1 MRRAGLARAADHG
14 TTTAAGRATR
24 VMWAT
29 VSTFFAGYHCFT
41 SVAAL
46 LALQFSVVVLAS
58 EAMMAPSSGILC
70 AVAVRLH
77 AVFAAAGFP
86 PSPFFSLLEAKL
98 SQTVFTFAATLP
110 FALTFL
116 LLVKACVATMLRDD
130 DGGGASPSRR
140 WHQHLRIAM
149 LPPCGAVARAYPAVV
164 ATHLLN
170 AFLMLS
176 ANAAVFSLLL
186 LAFGAADLLGLTS
199 HVWTLALSAMGAIVY
214 SLAVEVAIVVCN
226 LAVFMASTEPG
237 CAGHAAVL
245 RACVAIRGQVSTAP
259 ALVLPTNLG
268 MAAAE
273 ALFGLRVVAQ
283 RRRDGRLAPGVA
295 DEAFSIAYI
304 HTICVVL
311 EIIVSCMFYRSC
323 KRSEA
328 DELRELE
335 PEEKGDLQA

>member
-1 MRRAGLARAADHG
+1 MRRAGMMARGGHG
-14 TTTAAGRATR
+14 AVTAAGRATR
-24 VMWAT
+24 VMRAA
-29 VSTFFAGYHCFT
+29 VSAFFGGYHCFT

-46 LALQFSVVVLAS
+46 LALPFSAAVLAS
-58 EAMMAPSSGILC
+58 EAMAPSSALLR
-70 AVAVRLH
+70 AAASRLR

-86 PSPFFSLLEAKL
+86 PSPFFALLEAKL

-110 FALTFL
+110 FSLTFL
-116 LLVKACVATMLRDD
+116 LLAKACVAAMLRDD
-130 DGGGASPSRR
+130 DGASASPRR
-140 WHQHLRIAM
+140 RRLVA
-149 LPPCGAVARAYPAVV
+149 LPPCRAVARAYPAVV

-199 HVWTLALSAMGAIVY
+199 HFWTLALSAAGAIVY
-214 SLAVEVAIVVCN
+214 SLAIGVATVVCN
-226 LAVFMASTEPG
+226 LAVIVAAMEPG
-237 CAGHAAVL
+237 YAGHAAVL
-245 RACVAIRGQVSTAP
+245 RACVVIRGRVSTAL
-259 ALVLPTNLG
+259 ALALPTNLG
-268 MAAAE
+268 MAATE

-283 RRRDGRLAPGVA
+283 RRRAGRLAPGIA
-295 DEAFSIAYI
+295 GEAFSIVYI
-304 HTICVVL
+304 HAICVVL